1 MVATAGNA
9 MAHRDVLQRIEA
21 NRLIAVL
28 REPDLGGIIDP
39 LAETLIASGVRTLE
53 ITLTSGGAFAALR
66 RAATLAA
73 GLRSE
78 QVTVGAGSVRTRA
91 EAELAIEA
99 GAQFVV
105 SPGLVP
111 DLLLPNLPLDAVVMP
126 GAFTPSEIMAAH
138 AGGAEVIKVFPISA
152 LPKGYLKAVLAPL
165 PDVKLAPTG
174 GIGLDDI
181 ADLLRMGAIAVG
193 LGSSLVPRV
202 LIENRDWDAIGERA
216 SEAVRKARDAR

>member
-1 MVATAGNA
+1 MITTAGSA
-9 MAHRDVLQRIEA
+9 MSSRDVLQQIEA

-28 REPDLGGIIDP
+28 REPHLGEIIDP
-39 LAETLIASGVRTLE
+39 LAETLIAAGVRSLE
-53 ITLTSGGAFAALR
+53 ITLTSGGALDALR

-73 GLRSE
+73 GLGGE
-78 QVTVGAGSVRTRA
+78 QITVGAGSVRTRA

-138 AGGAEVIKVFPISA
+138 AGGAELIKVFPISA
-152 LPKGYLKAVLAPL
+152 LPKDYLKAVLAPL

-174 GIGLDDI
+174 GVGLEDI
-181 ADLLRMGAIAVG
+181 SDLLRMGAIAVG
-193 LGSSLVPRV
+193 LGSSLVPRDLV
-202 LIENRDWDAIGERA
+202 ENRNWGAIGERA
-216 SEAVRKARDAR
+216 SEAVRRARDAR